1 MKNQQRRGGIQVL
14 RSLTL
19 LLLLACSANA
29 FADELKRRGTL
40 GVRFAPVPEAVKAQP
55 GLAPGQGVYI
65 EDVQPGGSL
74 QTAGVSAGDVIVKI
88 ETAEVQSANQLAA
101 LMQKYYGGDKFQ
113 MTVLRE
119 GKPLV
124 KKIVLQARPFEM
136 SPDFDIVYDSVAVGG
151 AKRRVIVTKPKTA
164 GKSPAILLVG
174 GIGCYSVDNLSP
186 THSYRQIL
194 YPLALKGFVTM
205 RVEKSGMGDS
215 EGEPC
220 QSPQVD
226 FQIEL
231 KGYAAGLTKLKGYE
245 YVDAE
250 QIFIFGHSIGGLS
263 APLIAADNPVKGIIV
278 AETLGSNWFEYTLAN
293 LRRQTLLK
301 GTAYDE
307 TEKALQTYEV
317 CAHRFYIEKQTPEQV
332 EKTAPQCAGYLNS
345 PASYTYM
352 QQLADINLAATWK
365 KNKSPVLVVYG
376 TSDYLTDDRESEY
389 LTNMINSFQ
398 PGGAEFVK
406 INNMDHWF
414 GRAASQRASQE
425 RSLAKQPPGEFHTGF
440 LDEMQR
446 WLSGMSKKQAG
457 K

>member
-1 MKNQQRRGGIQVL
+1 MKKQQRHGGIRILQNL
-14 RSLTL
+14 AL
-19 LLLLACSANA
+19 LLVLACSANA

-40 GVRFAPVPEAVKAQP
+40 GVRFAPMPEAVKTQP
-55 GLAPGQGVYI
+55 GLAAGQGVYI
-65 EDVQPGGSL
+65 ADVQPDGSL
-74 QTAGVSAGDVIVKI
+74 QTAGVNAGDVIVKI
-88 ETAEVQSANQLAA
+88 ENGEVQNANQLTA
-101 LMQKYYGGDKFQ
+101 LMQKYYGGDTFQ
-113 MTVLRE
+113 MTVLRG
-119 GKPLV
+119 GKLLV
-124 KKIVLQARPFEM
+124 KTIVLQARPYET

-151 AKRRVIVTKPKTA
+151 AKRRVIVTRPKIS
-164 GKSPAILLVG
+164 GKAPAILLVG
-174 GIGCYSVDNLSP
+174 GIGCYSIDNLSP

-194 YPLALKGFVTM
+194 YPLTQKGFVTM

-231 KGYAAGLTKLKGYE
+231 KGYAAGLKKLKGYE
-245 YVDAE
+245 FVDAE

-263 APLIAADNPVKGIIV
+263 APLVAADNQVKGLIV
-278 AETLGSNWFEYTLAN
+278 AETVGTNWFEYTLAN
-293 LRRQTLLK
+293 IRRQTLLK

-317 CAHRFYIEKQTPEQV
+317 CGHRFYIEKQTPEQI
-332 EKTAPQCAGYLNS
+332 EKAAPQCAGYLNA

-365 KNKSPVLVVYG
+365 KIKSPVLIVYG
-376 TSDYLTDDRESEY
+376 TSDYLTDAVEGEY

-398 PGGAEFVK
+398 PNNAEFVK

-425 RSLAKQPPGEFHTGF
+425 RSLGKQPPGEFHTGI

-446 WLSGMSKKQAG
+446 WLSGMSKKEAG

>member
-1 MKNQQRRGGIQVL
+1 MQIL
-14 RSLTL
+14 RSLLL
-19 LLLLACSANA
+19 LLLLAYSANA

-40 GVRFAPVPEAVKAQP
+40 GVKFAPMPEAVKTQP
-55 GLAPGQGVYI
+55 GLVAGQGIYI
-65 EDVQPGGSL
+65 ADVQPGGSL
-74 QTAGVSAGDVIVKI
+74 QTADVKAGDVIVKI
-88 ETAEVQSANQLAA
+88 ENAEVENANQLAV

-113 MTVLRE
+113 MTVLRD
-119 GKPLV
+119 GKTLV
-124 KKIVLQARPFEM
+124 KTIVLQARPFET
-136 SPDFDIVYDSVAVGG
+136 SPDFDIVYDSIAVDG
-151 AKRRVIVTKPKTA
+151 AKRRVIVTKPKTV
-164 GKSPAILLVG
+164 GKSPAVLLVG

-186 THSYRQIL
+186 NHSYRQIL
-194 YPLALKGFVTM
+194 YPLTLKGFTTM

-231 KGYAAGLTKLKGYE
+231 KGYAAGLKKLKGYE
-245 YVDAE
+245 FVDAE

-263 APLIAADNPVKGIIV
+263 APLVAADNPVKGIIV
-278 AETLGSNWFEYTLAN
+278 AETLGTNWFEYSFDN

-301 GTAYDE
+301 GTPFDE
-307 TEKALQTYEV
+307 TEKSLQTYGT
-317 CAHRFYIEKQTPEQV
+317 CAHRFYIEKQTPEQI
-332 EKTAPQCAGYLNS
+332 EKAAPQCVGYLNA

-365 KNKSPVLVVYG
+365 KIKSPVLIVYG
-376 TSDYLTDDRESEY
+376 TSDYLTDAEEGEY

-398 PGGAEFVK
+398 PGKAEFVK
-406 INNMDHWF
+406 INGMDHWF
-414 GRAASQRASQE
+414 WRAASQRASQE
-425 RSLAKQPPGEFHTGF
+425 RSLGKQPPGEFHTGF

-446 WLSGMSKKQAG
+446 WLNGISKKEVG